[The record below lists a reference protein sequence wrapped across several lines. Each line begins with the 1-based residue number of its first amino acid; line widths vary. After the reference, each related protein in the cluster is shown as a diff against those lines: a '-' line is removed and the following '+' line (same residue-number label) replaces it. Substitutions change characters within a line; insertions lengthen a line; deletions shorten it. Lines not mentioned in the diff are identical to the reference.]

1 MWVPLQVIR
10 LLTGIRIFIR
20 LFLLDFFLG
29 FRARSRCLHC
39 GFTSEFSSATL
50 HRQRTFFSR
59 LTAPKFSDYYTS
71 LGSLLALDK

>member
-1 MWVPLQVIR
+1 MGSFAGYSAIDWNSDFYSAFSF
-10 LLTGIRIFIR
+10 G
-20 LFLLDFFLG
+20 FFLG

-59 LTAPKFSDYYTS
+59 LTVPKFSDYYTS